1 MTKIYAVFEVDEDRL
16 IDNDD
21 ESVAG
26 RFEEECGWLDQ
37 SGAFVKNIVVS
48 DEKDDWHRYLEYL
61 IDWAI
66 QKVDSETKN
75 EKPMNYHE
83 FLHSGVIS

>member
-26 RFEEECGWLDQ
+26 RFEEECG
-37 SGAFVKNIVVS
+37 
-48 DEKDDWHRYLEYL
+48 
-61 IDWAI
+61 
-66 QKVDSETKN
+66 
-75 EKPMNYHE
+75 
-83 FLHSGVIS
+83 